1 MLLKKDKNKITNS
14 PMELLQQYKI
24 FSKYLVNCK
33 TDNLTMW
40 KSYVANLLIQKIVDL
55 KAKKYKEYLKSL
67 HENGIFNLVKTNR
80 C

>member
-1 MLLKKDKNKITNS
+1 MSQAEKVKSIGYVGYVIEKDKNKITNS

-55 KAKKYKEYLKSL
+55 KAKNIK
-67 HENGIFNLVKTNR
+67 NI
-80 C
+80 